1 MTEVAVWILEKNHV
15 MMIKG
20 RKLIHFRDLE
30 PYYMIRNPLRVVYFA
45 FLISEMAFVQ
55 IHVPNL
61 LLEEPV
67 AVHWETVG
75 VKIVQVSSS
84 YLT

>member
-1 MTEVAVWILEKNHV
+1 
-15 MMIKG
+15 
-20 RKLIHFRDLE
+20 
-30 PYYMIRNPLRVVYFA
+30 MIRNPLRVVYFA
-45 FLISEMAFVQ
+45 FLISEMAFVR
-55 IHVPNL
+55 IHDPNL

-84 YLT
+84 YLP